1 MSGRRS
7 PTRKDDGGVMGGLNR
22 TVPPNS
28 PGSGSSDA
36 GRGEVKKT
44 DSSPVRIHP
53 RILRFGPGDVTD
65 DPADRA
71 KGETSETR
79 ESGGNC
85 FIFCRC
91 SVDGACCYRWRE
103 NDIPCT
109 FPGFPNIPYP

>member
-1 MSGRRS
+1 
-7 PTRKDDGGVMGGLNR
+7 MGGLNR

-85 FIFCRC
+85 FIYTHTFKMYMR
-91 SVDGACCYRWRE
+91 VPRTFVPFIHFICYFTC
-103 NDIPCT
+103 I
-109 FPGFPNIPYP
+109 YV